1 MCNARF
7 LRTQWYDIVARISSL
22 ITDGGQAFWH
32 ELFFANLFLNALTH
46 FFPPESHL
54 VKFLIGPTNQSLL
67 IWVWAES
74 DVFPYFCQLSLIKSF
89 FALQPLW
96 VESSVVWDKLSPQ
109 ATWTLSNSWEW
120 GAPFD
125 WVYLD
130 SSIMPLL
137 KICQD
142 LKWEKRNLS
151 TKNFHCWFNSTMVI
165 LWIVMS
171 VFNYYS
177 PILLFLFFSFFFV
190 QGKLCKETG
199 TKYPTDVYQKA
210 EDVGIYI
217 KVWSVF
223 TKYWE

>member
-1 MCNARF
+1 MVRYCCQNKFIDYKWRSGLLA
-7 LRTQWYDIVARISSL
+7 WDI
-22 ITDGGQAFWH
+22 
-32 ELFFANLFLNALTH
+32 FANLFLNALTH

-74 DVFPYFCQLSLIKSF
+74 DVFPYFCLLSLINILLCPSAPMGRKFSC
-89 FALQPLW
+89 LRQTGL
-96 VESSVVWDKLSPQ
+96 SSQ

-120 GAPFD
+120 GTPFD
-125 WVYLD
+125 WVHLD

-142 LKWEKRNLS
+142 LKWEKKKIYLV
-151 TKNFHCWFNSTMVI
+151 KNFPCWFNSTMVI

-177 PILLFLFFSFFFV
+177 PILLFFFFFFFGARKIV
-190 QGKLCKETG
+190 
-199 TKYPTDVYQKA
+199 
-210 EDVGIYI
+210 
-217 KVWSVF
+217 
-223 TKYWE
+223 

>member
-1 MCNARF
+1 MVRYCCQNKFIDYKWRSGLLA
-7 LRTQWYDIVARISSL
+7 WDI
-22 ITDGGQAFWH
+22 
-32 ELFFANLFLNALTH
+32 FANLFLNALTH

-74 DVFPYFCQLSLIKSF
+74 DVFPYFCQLSLIKILLCPS
-89 FALQPLW
+89 APLGRKFSCLRQTGL
-96 VESSVVWDKLSPQ
+96 SSQ

-120 GAPFD
+120 GTPFD
-125 WVYLD
+125 WVDLD

-142 LKWEKRNLS
+142 LKWEKKNLS
-151 TKNFHCWFNSTMVI
+151 SKKLSLLIQLNNGYFVDCDVSVQLLQSNFA
-165 LWIVMS
+165 
-171 VFNYYS
+171 
-177 PILLFLFFSFFFV
+177 LFFFFLV

-210 EDVGIYI
+210 EDIGIYI

>member
-1 MCNARF
+1 MVRYCCQNKFIDYKWRSGLLA
-7 LRTQWYDIVARISSL
+7 WDI
-22 ITDGGQAFWH
+22 
-32 ELFFANLFLNALTH
+32 FANLFLNALTH

-74 DVFPYFCQLSLIKSF
+74 DVFPYFCQLSLIKILLCPS
-89 FALQPLW
+89 APLGRKFSCLRQTGL
-96 VESSVVWDKLSPQ
+96 SSQ

-120 GAPFD
+120 GTPFD
-125 WVYLD
+125 WVDLD

-142 LKWEKRNLS
+142 LKWEKKIYLV
-151 TKNFHCWFNSTMVI
+151 KNFPCWFNSTMVI

-177 PILLFLFFSFFFV
+177 PILLFFFFLV

-210 EDVGIYI
+210 EDIGIYI